1 MNEQTEFVHVPVM
14 LNEVIESLKIKENGI
29 YVDGTAGG
37 GGHSFAI
44 GSLLGKSGYLICVDR
59 DPEAIERCSKKTA
72 SLECKKEIIH
82 SEFSRIPAIA
92 NERKILIDG
101 LLLDLGVSSFQ
112 LDEADRGFSYRF
124 DAPLDMRM
132 NPESGISAYD
142 IVNTYTAEQL
152 NTIFFEY
159 GEERYSRRIADAVCS
174 ARKEKPIATTF
185 ELSEIIKCAMP
196 GKALREKQHPAKRVF
211 QAIRIAVND
220 ELGQITSVLE
230 NIIPCMA
237 LGGRIAIITFHSLE
251 DRIVKK
257 AFVRFANPCTC
268 QNLPICV
275 CGKKPA
281 GKIVAN
287 LVPSE
292 TETASNFR
300 AHSARLRVFERN
312 ETEITFPF

>member
-1 MNEQTEFVHVPVM
+1 MQKFLPNYFLNSADKVFEYSFTEEDNVRLGSRVVVPFG
-14 LNEVIESLKIKENGI
+14 KIKENGI

-185 ELSEIIKCAMP
+185 ELSAKLCFTLIKP
-196 GKALREKQHPAKRVF
+196 EYL
-211 QAIRIAVND
+211 
-220 ELGQITSVLE
+220 LL
-230 NIIPCMA
+230 
-237 LGGRIAIITFHSLE
+237 
-251 DRIVKK
+251 
-257 AFVRFANPCTC
+257 
-268 QNLPICV
+268 
-275 CGKKPA
+275 
-281 GKIVAN
+281 
-287 LVPSE
+287 
-292 TETASNFR
+292 
-300 AHSARLRVFERN
+300 
-312 ETEITFPF
+312 